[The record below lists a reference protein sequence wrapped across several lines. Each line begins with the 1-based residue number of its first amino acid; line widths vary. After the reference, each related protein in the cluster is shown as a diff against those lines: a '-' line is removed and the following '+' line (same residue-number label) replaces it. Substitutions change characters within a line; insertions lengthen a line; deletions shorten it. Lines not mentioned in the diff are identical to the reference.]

1 MLTLTLF
8 RHAKSSWELN
18 GLDDRERPLNARGIA
33 AAPRMGAFMQEN
45 RIRPE
50 LVLCSTAV
58 RTRQTADLA
67 IAELKPAPKVKHERA
82 LYLADPFLLLERVR
96 KTTRTVKH
104 LMIIGHN
111 PGLQIL
117 GIELIGDG
125 DPELIKAIS
134 DKLPTAA
141 VAAVTFDAKSW
152 SDVGPGKGRLVHF
165 ATPKLLMAA
174 AA

>member
-18 GLDDRERPLNARGIA
+18 GLDDRERPLNARGLA
-33 AAPRMGAFMQEN
+33 AAPLMGAFMQEN
-45 RIRPE
+45 RIRPD

-58 RTRQTADLA
+58 RTRQTLDLA
-67 IAELKPAPKVKHERA
+67 IAEMKPVPKVKHEDA
-82 LYLADPFLLLERVR
+82 LYLANPFLLLQRLR
-96 KTTRTVKH
+96 KTSRTVKH
-104 LMIIGHN
+104 LMILGHN

-125 DPELIKAIS
+125 DPETIKAIS
-134 DKLPTAA
+134 DKLPTAG
-141 VAAVTFDAKSW
+141 VVVITFEAKTW
-152 SDVGPGKGRLVHF
+152 SDVGPGKGRLACF

>member
-8 RHAKSSWELN
+8 RHAKSSWEMD
-18 GLDDRERPLNARGIA
+18 GVDDRERPLNARGLS
-33 AAPRMGAFMQEN
+33 AAPLMGAFLREN
-45 RIRPE
+45 DIRPD

-58 RTRQTADLA
+58 RTRQTFDLA
-67 IAELKPAPKVKHERA
+67 SAELKSAPKIKYEDA
-82 LYLADPFLLLERVR
+82 LYLADPFLLLERLR
-96 KTTRTVKH
+96 RAPRTVKH
-104 LMIIGHN
+104 LMIVGHN

-117 GIELIGDG
+117 SVELIGDG
-125 DPELIKAIS
+125 DPALIRAIS

-141 VAAVTFDAKSW
+141 VVVITFDAKTW
-152 SDVGPGKGRLVHF
+152 SDIAPGKGHLVHY

>member
-1 MLTLTLF
+1 MLSLTLF

-18 GLDDRERPLNARGIA
+18 GLDDRERPLNARGLA
-33 AAPRMGAFMQEN
+33 AAPRMGTFLQDN
-45 RIRPE
+45 RIRPD

-58 RTRQTADLA
+58 RTRQTSDLA
-67 IAELKPAPKVKHERA
+67 IAEMKPAPKVKHEAA

-96 KTTRTVKH
+96 KTPRTVKH

-117 GIELIGDG
+117 GVELIGDG
-125 DPELIKAIS
+125 DPGLIKAIS
-134 DKLPTAA
+134 DKLPTAG
-141 VAAVTFDAKSW
+141 VVVITFDAKTW
-152 SDVGPGKGRLVHF
+152 GDVGPGKGRLAHF

>member
-18 GLDDRERPLNARGIA
+18 GLDDRERPLNARGLT
-33 AAPRMGAFMQEN
+33 AAPLMGAFLRDN

-58 RTRQTADLA
+58 RTRQTLDLA
-67 IAELKPAPKVKHERA
+67 IAEMKPAPKVKHEDA

-96 KTTRTVKH
+96 KTPRTVKH

-117 GIELIGDG
+117 GLELIGDG
-125 DPELIKAIS
+125 NPESIKAIS
-134 DKLPTAA
+134 DKLPTAG
-141 VAAVTFDAKSW
+141 VVVITFDAKSW
-152 SDVGPGKGRLVHF
+152 SDVGPGKGRLACF

>member
-18 GLDDRERPLNARGIA
+18 GLDDRERPLNARGLA
-33 AAPRMGAFMQEN
+33 AAPLMGAFMQQN

-58 RTRQTADLA
+58 RTRQTLDLA
-67 IAELKPAPKVKHERA
+67 IAEMKPAPKVKHEDA

-96 KTTRTVKH
+96 KTPRTVKH
-104 LMIIGHN
+104 LMIVGHN

-117 GIELIGDG
+117 GLELIGDS
-125 DPELIKAIS
+125 DPETIKAIS
-134 DKLPTAA
+134 DKLPTAG
-141 VAAVTFDAKSW
+141 VIVITFEAKTW
-152 SDVGPGKGRLVHF
+152 SDVGPGKGRLACF

>member
-18 GLDDRERPLNARGIA
+18 GLDDRERPLNARGSS
-33 AAPRMGAFMQEN
+33 AAPLMAGFMHEH

-58 RTRQTADLA
+58 RTRQTL
-67 IAELKPAPKVKHERA
+67 EPVLSGMKPAPKVKYEDA
-82 LYLADPFLLLERVR
+82 LYLADPILLLERVR
-96 KTTRTVKH
+96 KAPRTTKH
-104 LMIIGHN
+104 VMIVGHN

-117 GIELIGDG
+117 AVELIGEG
-125 DPELIKAIS
+125 DPEQIGAIS
-134 DKLPTAA
+134 DKLPTAG
-141 VAAVTFDAKSW
+141 VVVMTFDAKSW
-152 SDVGPGKGRLVHF
+152 ADVAPGKGRLTHF
-165 ATPKLLMAA
+165 ATPKMLMAA

>member
-33 AAPRMGAFMQEN
+33 AAPLMGAFMHEN
-45 RIRPE
+45 RIRPD

-58 RTRQTADLA
+58 RTRQTLDLA
-67 IAELKPAPKVKHERA
+67 MAEMKPASKVKHEDA

-96 KTTRTVKH
+96 KTPRTVKH
-104 LMIIGHN
+104 LMIVGHN

-117 GIELIGDG
+117 GLELIGDG
-125 DPELIKAIS
+125 DPELIGAIS
-134 DKLPTAA
+134 DKLPTAG
-141 VAAVTFDAKSW
+141 VIVITFDAKTW
-152 SDVGPGKGRLVHF
+152 TDVAPGKGRLAHF
-165 ATPKLLMAA
+165 ATPKMLMAA

>member
-18 GLDDRERPLNARGIA
+18 GLDDRERPLNARGGA
-33 AAPRMGAFMQEN
+33 AAPLMAAFMQEN

-58 RTRQTADLA
+58 RTRQTLDHVLA
-67 IAELKPAPKVKHERA
+67 GMKPAPKVKYEDR

-96 KTTRTVKH
+96 KTPRTVKH
-104 LMIIGHN
+104 LMIVGHN

-117 GIELIGDG
+117 AIELIGEG
-125 DPELIKAIS
+125 DPEQIGAIS
-134 DKLPTAA
+134 DKLPTAG
-141 VAAVTFDAKSW
+141 VVVVTFDAKTW
-152 SDVGPGKGRLVHF
+152 ADVAPGKGRLTHF

>member
-18 GLDDRERPLNARGIA
+18 GLDDRERPLNTRGLE
-33 AAPRMGAFMQEN
+33 AAPLMGAFMHKN

-58 RTRQTADLA
+58 RTRQTLNLA
-67 IAELKPAPKVKHERA
+67 ITELKPAPKVKHEDA

-96 KTTRTVKH
+96 KTPRTIKH
-104 LMIIGHN
+104 LMIVGHN

-117 GIELIGDG
+117 AIELIGDG
-125 DPELIKAIS
+125 DPEAIKAIS
-134 DKLPTAA
+134 DKLPTAGM
-141 VAAVTFDAKSW
+141 VVITFDAPSW
-152 SDVGPGKGRLVHF
+152 SDVAPGKGHLTHF

>member
-18 GLDDRERPLNARGIA
+18 GLDDRERPLNARGLA
-33 AAPRMGAFMQEN
+33 AAPLMSAFMQEN

-58 RTRQTADLA
+58 RTRQTLDFVLSGM
-67 IAELKPAPKVKHERA
+67 KTAPKVKYEDA

-96 KTTRTVKH
+96 KTPRTVKH
-104 LMIIGHN
+104 LMIVGHN

-117 GIELIGDG
+117 AIELIGEG
-125 DPELIKAIS
+125 DPERIGAIS
-134 DKLPTAA
+134 DKLPTAG
-141 VAAVTFDAKSW
+141 VVVMTFDAKTW
-152 SDVGPGKGRLVHF
+152 ADVAPGKGRLTHF

-174 AA
+174 VA

>member
-18 GLDDRERPLNARGIA
+18 GLDDRERPLNARGLV
-33 AAPRMGAFMQEN
+33 AAPLMGAFMREN
-45 RIRPE
+45 RIQPD

-58 RTRQTADLA
+58 RTRQTLDLA
-67 IAELKPAPKVKHERA
+67 IAEMKPTPKVKHEDG
-82 LYLADPFLLLERVR
+82 LYLADPFLLLERLR
-96 KTTRTVKH
+96 KTPRTVKH

-117 GIELIGDG
+117 AVELIGDG
-125 DPELIKAIS
+125 DPELIRAIS
-134 DKLPTAA
+134 DKLPTGG
-141 VAAVTFDAKSW
+141 VVVITFDAKSW
-152 SDVGPGKGRLVHF
+152 SDVGPGKGRLAHF